1 MTSALGTSSPDGR
14 AYESAHYIHPYPGT
28 MAPRVARELLDKL
41 PNTSNPSLLDPFA
54 GAGGVLVEA
63 AARGLR
69 VEGWDANPLAC
80 LFSRVKLTPVVRS
93 AVAKM
98 TNSVCDAARKHRDV
112 SPPDVI
118 NVDYWYLPHVRD
130 GLAGLAHALS
140 VRAPGAT
147 HDLLSLAFS
156 RTAMQLSLANPRFQV
171 PVRIRPERY
180 PIDSPIRRQLE
191 TRISRLQASDPI
203 NTFRDNALATFS
215 RLDRFYELLR
225 SRGSQTFRVIQRS
238 VLDQVD
244 NDRTHDLVL
253 TSPPY
258 PGAQKYSRFSSLS
271 LGWLGLATAGQLSE
285 QEDRL
290 IGREHFRQV
299 TTREPPKPTGVK
311 DADEILSN
319 VYAANPVRA
328 HIGAVYLNEMRRA
341 FGVLDQVISDNGY
354 LVIVAGPSQF
364 ITHVFDTP
372 SYLVSLAEEYSFVL
386 KERVDDPIRS
396 RRLMTARNGK
406 AGAIQY
412 EALLTLQRN
421 Q

>member
-1 MTSALGTSSPDGR
+1 
-14 AYESAHYIHPYPGT
+14 

-41 PNTSNPSLLDPFA
+41 PSTSEPSLLDPFA

-69 VEGWDANPLAC
+69 VEGWDPNPLAC
-80 LFSRVKLTPVVRS
+80 LISRVKLTPVVRS
-93 AVAKM
+93 AVSRM
-98 TNSVCDAARKHRDV
+98 TTSVCDAARKYRDL

-118 NVDYWYLPHVRD
+118 NVDYWYLPRVRD
-130 GLAGLAHALS
+130 DLAGLAHALS

-147 HDLLSLAFS
+147 HDLLSLALS
-156 RTAMQLSLANPRFQV
+156 KTAMQLSLANPRFQV

-180 PIDSPIRRQLE
+180 PRDSPIRRQLE
-191 TRISRLQASDPI
+191 TRISRIQASDPI
-203 NTFRDNALATFS
+203 DTFRDNALAIVS
-215 RLDRFYELLR
+215 GLDRFYGLLS
-225 SRGSQTFRVIQRS
+225 SRRYQTAEVIERS
-238 VLDQVD
+238 VLDPLDPVN

-311 DADEILSN
+311 DADQILSD
-319 VYAANPVRA
+319 VYGANPVRA

-341 FGVLDQVISDNGY
+341 FALLDQVISDDGY

-364 ITHVFDTP
+364 LTHIFDTP
-372 SYLVSLAEEYSFVL
+372 GYLVSLAEEYNFVL

-396 RRLMTARNGK
+396 RRLMTARNRK
-406 AGAIQY
+406 ASAIQY